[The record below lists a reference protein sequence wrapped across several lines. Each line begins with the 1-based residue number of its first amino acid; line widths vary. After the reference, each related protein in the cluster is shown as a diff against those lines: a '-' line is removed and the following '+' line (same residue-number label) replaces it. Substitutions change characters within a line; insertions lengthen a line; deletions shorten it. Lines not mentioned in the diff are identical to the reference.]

1 MTRPTFELAY
11 PLRASAPHS
20 GRAFGPVGFGVY
32 RARLHGGIGFRT
44 WIPPAARSRLYHNA
58 TRTLIILRVF
68 NQIIQNFQNT
78 LKYFIEILY
87 LMVVQ
92 SVAAVSYD
100 DITRSHNFEKT
111 N

>member
-11 PLRASAPHS
+11 PLQTSAPHN
-20 GRAFGPVGFGVY
+20 GRAFGPEGFGVY
-32 RARLHGGIGFRT
+32 QASLHGGIGFRA
-44 WIPPAARSRLYHNA
+44 WIPPAPRSIPYDNA
-58 TRTLIILRVF
+58 SKALKTLRVF

-78 LKYFIEILY
+78 LKYFSEILY
-87 LMVVQ
+87 MMVVQ

-100 DITRSHNFEKT
+100 DKTRSRNFEKT